1 MNSADPRRRRQ
12 LNALTERVNAR
23 WPAQSAPLIG
33 DFLQHYYAAVA
44 SEDLSQADINNLYGA
59 ALSHWAWGDERAAG
73 ATAIHAYNPDPEQNG
88 WESTHSVV
96 QIVTDDRPFLVDSL
110 SMAINAHG
118 LMIHRIIHPV
128 LEVERDERHRI
139 TAVGDQSADSGQPEA
154 WIHLEVDRQSNATQL
169 KALKAAI
176 ADALND
182 VEAAVADW
190 QPMCEQA
197 QAALEGLRAHP
208 PNIDS
213 AERDEVE
220 AFIEWLLDDH
230 FTFLGYRFYTLNRH
244 NDEIEVKRER
254 NSGLGLLR
262 NANQPSQASTSFEAL
277 PEGLREQALEPD
289 PLVLTKSSHRSSVHR
304 RGYMDSIGIKCFNAA
319 GEVTGEHRFL
329 GLFTSAAYSRNP
341 RGIPLLRRKLEA
353 VLKRAGLR
361 QNSHAGKALAHIL
374 ETYPRDELFQTD
386 VDTLYHNA
394 LGILHLQERQQVRLF
409 LRHDRYGRFVSCLI
423 YAPRDRY
430 DTAVRKRMQA
440 ILLDAFDGA
449 HSEFTV
455 QLSEA
460 VLARIHFVIHFGENA
475 DRSVDQATLEA
486 QLAATTRSWS
496 DELGEALLEH
506 SGEAAGT
513 RLFQTYG
520 QAFNAA
526 YREDTSARSAAQ
538 DIERL
543 ESLDAHN
550 GLVISLYR
558 PLEAPAG
565 ALRLKL
571 YHRGEPITLSAVL
584 PVLEHMGVQVVD
596 ERPYAIYPEKSEPCW
611 IHDFGLAHDPALELD
626 AGQLREHFQSA
637 FAAIWRGEADDD
649 GFNRLILMAGLS
661 WRDIVI
667 LRAYAQ
673 YLRQAGTTYSQPYIE
688 DSLSANP
695 EIAAGLVALF
705 EARLHPERANAETA
719 TQCTQTIETQLD
731 AVASLDEDR
740 ILRRLLAAI
749 NATLRT
755 NYYRTDNAEQASAVL
770 SLKLKPEGIP
780 GVPKPVPAYE
790 IFVSSPRVE
799 GVHLRGGK
807 VARGGL
813 RWSDRREDYRTE
825 ILGLMKAQMVK
836 NALIVPVG
844 AKGGFVC
851 KRLPRARAEQ
861 PAEVLEC
868 YRQFIRA
875 LLDVTDN
882 IVDGTVTPP
891 PRVIR
896 HDDDDPYLV
905 VAADKGTATFSD
917 EANAIAEAYHF
928 WLHDAFASGGS
939 TGYDHKKMGITARG
953 AWVAVQR
960 HFREQGRDI
969 QSESFTA
976 VGIGDMSGDVF
987 GNGMLQ
993 SRSTHLIAAFDHRH
1007 IFIDPNPDAERSY
1020 AERERLFALERSSWA
1035 DYDESLISE
1044 GGGVWPRSAKS
1055 IRLSAAA
1062 RNALGVDAERLTPL
1076 ELISAILC
1084 APVDLLWNGG
1094 IGTYIKAGEESHADV
1109 GDKSNDGLRV
1119 NAQQLRCSVIGEG
1132 GNLGVTALGR
1142 IAFALRGGYV
1152 NSDAIDNS
1160 GGVDCSDHEVNIKI
1174 LLNGVVD
1181 DGDITTKQRNALLAR
1196 MTDAVADHVLAN
1208 NYRQTQGLSLMVER
1222 AAKQLPEQARCMRAL
1237 ERDDQLDRGVEQ
1249 LPDDETLNER
1259 QQQGLGL
1266 TRPELSILLAYTKI
1280 RSYEQ
1285 LLASDLVDGE
1295 ENLADLNHY
1304 FPAPLSKRFA
1314 KRIDQHPLRRE
1325 IIATNLANH
1334 ILNRMGA
1341 TFLMRMTETTGA
1353 SLAEAARAFLAAR
1366 ELFGLRERWHQID
1379 ALDNQITSAHQYR
1392 LLDALCHTQERA
1404 TVWLLRRRSSSDDP
1418 AAAFKRRQKAIER
1431 FQADVSAWLTQ
1442 ADHARLVAD
1451 YEAHCEAGVPEAL
1464 ARQVSELPALY
1475 TALDISEA
1483 ALQCD
1488 TDLALTAEVHARA
1501 AEALSLDRLREA
1513 LNHFVPGSDWQARYR
1528 DGLLETLDDQHRRL
1542 TESILNHGPE
1552 RSPADR
1558 LSAWMEQHG
1567 QSSDPFQQTT
1577 DQVCAAAQPDPAML
1591 GVAIQQLQQLTG
1603 TPAAE
1608 ISA

>member
-1 MNSADPRRRRQ
+1 MKSTDPRRNRQ
-12 LNALTERVNAR
+12 LNALIERAHAR
-23 WPAQSAPLIG
+23 WSAASAPLIANYLG
-33 DFLQHYYAAVA
+33 HYYAAVA
-44 SEDLSQADINNLYGA
+44 SDDLSQADINNLYGA
-59 ALSHWAWGDERAAG
+59 ALSHWALGDQRASG
-73 ATAIHAYNPDPEQNG
+73 ATGIHVYNPDPEQNG
-88 WESTHSVV
+88 WESTHSVI

-110 SMAINAHG
+110 SMAINEHG
-118 LMIHRIIHPV
+118 LIIHRIVHPV
-128 LEVERDERHRI
+128 LEVDRDNKNQI
-139 TAVGDQSADSGQPEA
+139 IGVGDHTADNGQPEA
-154 WIHLEVDRQSNATQL
+154 WIHLEVDRQSNPSQL
-169 KALKAAI
+169 KALQQAVT
-176 ADALND
+176 DALHD
-182 VEAAVADW
+182 VEVAVADW
-190 QPMCEQA
+190 QAMSQQA
-197 QAALEGLRAHP
+197 QTALHALREHP
-208 PNIDS
+208 PHIDDDY
-213 AERDEVE
+213 RDEVD

-230 FTFLGYRFYTLNRH
+230 FTFLGYRRYSLNQSKGDIQVKTLR
-244 NDEIEVKRER
+244 D
-254 NSGLGLLR
+254 SGLGLLR
-262 NANQPSQASTSFEAL
+262 NGDQPARLSTSFESL
-277 PEGLREQALEPD
+277 PVGLREQALEPD
-289 PLVLTKSSHRSSVHR
+289 PLILTKSSHRSSVHR
-304 RGYMDSIGIKCFNAA
+304 RGYMDSIGIKSFNAQ

-341 RGIPLLRRKLEA
+341 RSIPLLRRKLDA
-353 VLKRAGLR
+353 VLARAGLR
-361 QNSHAGKALAHIL
+361 KNSHAGKALAHIL

-386 VDTLYHNA
+386 VDTLYDNA
-394 LGILHLQERQQVRLF
+394 LGILQLQERQQVRLF
-409 LRHDRYGRFVSCLI
+409 MRHDRYGRFVSCLI

-430 DTAVRKRMQA
+430 DTTVRKRMQA

-460 VLARIHFVIHFGENA
+460 VLARIHFVVHFGENA
-475 DRSVDQATLEA
+475 DRTVDEATLEA

-496 DELGEALLEH
+496 DELSQALLEH

-513 RLFQTYG
+513 RLQQTYG
-520 QAFNAA
+520 TAFNAA
-526 YREDTSARSAAQ
+526 YREDTSPRNAAQ

-543 ESLDAHN
+543 ESLDRHD

-558 PLEAPAG
+558 PLEAMAG
-565 ALRLKL
+565 QLRLKL
-571 YHRGEPITLSAVL
+571 YHSGEPITLSAVL

-596 ERPYAIYPEKSEPCW
+596 ERPYAIHPSAGEPCW
-611 IHDFGLAHDPALELD
+611 IHDFGLEHDPSLALD
-626 AGQLREHFQSA
+626 AGQLRESFQSA
-637 FAAIWRGEADDD
+637 FAAIWRGDTDDD

-661 WRDIVI
+661 WREIVI

-673 YLRQAGTTYSQPYIE
+673 YLRQAGSGYSQPYIE
-688 DSLSANP
+688 DTLSANP
-695 EIAAGLVALF
+695 AIAAGLVALF
-705 EARLHPERANAETA
+705 KARLHPDHRSQQAAE
-719 TQCTQTIETQLD
+719 QCAQTIETQLD

-749 NATLRT
+749 TATLRT
-755 NYYRTDNAEQASAVL
+755 NYYRDDQGDKAPAIVSF
-770 SLKLKPEGIP
+770 KLQPEGIP

-790 IFVSSPRVE
+790 IFVSSPRLE

-851 KRLPRARAEQ
+851 KRLPRERAEQ
-861 PAEVLEC
+861 HAEVLAC
-868 YRQFIRA
+868 YRLFIRG

-882 IVDGTVTPP
+882 IVDGQITPP
-891 PRVIR
+891 PRVVR

-917 EANAIAEAYHF
+917 EANAIAEAYDF

-969 QSESFTA
+969 QSQPFTA
-976 VGIGDMSGDVF
+976 IGIGDMSGDVF

-993 SRSTHLIAAFDHRH
+993 SRTTRLIAAFDHRH

-1020 AERERLFALERSSWA
+1020 AERERLFKLERSSWA
-1035 DYDESLISE
+1035 DYDETLISE
-1044 GGGVWPRSAKS
+1044 GGGVWPRTAKS
-1055 IRLSAAA
+1055 IRLPAAA
-1062 RNALGVDAERLTPL
+1062 RDALGITTERLAPL

-1094 IGTYIKAGEESHADV
+1094 IGTYIKASEESHADV

-1119 NAQQLRCSVIGEG
+1119 NAQDLRCAVIGEG

-1142 IAFALRGGYV
+1142 IAFALRGGQV

-1181 DGDITTKQRNALLAR
+1181 DGDLTVKQRNRLLAT
-1196 MTDAVADHVLAN
+1196 MTDAVAEHVLAN

-1237 ERDDQLDRGVEQ
+1237 ERDDQLDRAVEQ
-1249 LPDDETLNER
+1249 LPDDETLTER

-1280 RSYEQ
+1280 RSFEQ
-1285 LLASDLVDGE
+1285 LLESDLVDGK

-1304 FPAPLSKRFA
+1304 FPGPLPKRFA

-1353 SLAEAARAFLAAR
+1353 SVAEAARAFLAAR
-1366 ELFGLRERWHQID
+1366 ELFGLRERWHQVD
-1379 ALDNQITSAHQYR
+1379 ALDNQIDASYQYH
-1392 LLDALCHTQERA
+1392 LLHTLCDTQERA
-1404 TVWLLRRRSSSDDP
+1404 TIWLLRRRSVSENDSG
-1418 AAAFKRRQKAIER
+1418 AFATRRAAIESV
-1431 FQADVSAWLTQ
+1431 QAGLPELLTD
-1442 ADHARLVAD
+1442 ADQARLQAD
-1451 YEAHCEAGVPEAL
+1451 YEQHRAAGVPETL
-1464 ARQVSELPALY
+1464 AQQISELPALY
-1475 TALDISEA
+1475 SALDISEA
-1483 ALQCD
+1483 AQNSHANL
-1488 TDLALTAEVHARA
+1488 TLTAEVHVA
-1501 AEALSLDRLREA
+1501 AAQA
-1513 LNHFVPGSDWQARYR
+1513 LNLDGLRDALNQFSATDDWQARYR
-1528 DGLLETLDDQHRRL
+1528 DGLLETLHDQQRRL
-1542 TESILNHGPE
+1542 TESILNSTTEASATE
-1552 RSPADR
+1552 RLNLWSERYAKR
-1558 LSAWMEQHG
+1558 SE
-1567 QSSDPFQQTT
+1567 PFRQTT
-1577 DQVCAAAQPDPAML
+1577 DQVCAAVQPDPAML

-1603 TPAAE
+1603 TPATE
-1608 ISA
+1608 LSE